1 MGASSIG
8 QPNNTPYVRQL
19 YNKPPFCLLNKT
31 CLDQWLDDSKLI
43 KVNPGETII
52 SPKNLQNRIYLVLDG
67 VVRFLTT
74 DESGD
79 VHTIGKRGSGQ
90 LIGWVSLLRTESCE
104 WISASEK
111 TLVLGLSASLFIKFI
126 CEDSNFRNW
135 FGNLSQPQESFY
147 IANAAINLLP
157 KRPSNWREV
166 IDKFVE
172 NAKVVSVEDNE
183 SFNLSGIEDFKG
195 YTWHLSTPG
204 INGHQLVL
212 LLIQGDFIYQY

>member
-1 MGASSIG
+1 MVVLRIFDWSTE
-8 QPNNTPYVRQL
+8 QLHCVRQFK
-19 YNKPPFCLLNKT
+19 NHPSLLNKSS
-31 CLDQWLDDSKLI
+31 LDQWLDDSKLI

-67 VVRFLTT
+67 VVRFLAT

-126 CEDSNFRNW
+126 CENTNFRNW
-135 FGNLSQPQESFY
+135 FGNLLNTGKLISQT
-147 IANAAINLLP
+147 LLRP
-157 KRPSNWREV
+157 TKGPSNWRS
-166 IDKFVE
+166 
-172 NAKVVSVEDNE
+172 N
-183 SFNLSGIEDFKG
+183 
-195 YTWHLSTPG
+195 
-204 INGHQLVL
+204 
-212 LLIQGDFIYQY
+212 